1 MPWQPPPAQPPRG
14 PARWP
19 VVVMFAITLVAV
31 AAAAAAWL
39 RPMSEA
45 KWAAPSAPRYT
56 EKQVSDAKATTCA
69 AYEKVRRALVAN
81 ASRTSGDDPTAQ
93 LAVAVNARQ
102 AYVASSAHLLTVL
115 TNQPATPPDLATAAR
130 KLADLFQVLT
140 LDGLAADRNEQ
151 GHDAADQTLSTIQN
165 LCK

>member
-1 MPWQPPPAQPPRG
+1 MPWPPSQLPRG

-31 AAAAAAWL
+31 AAAVAAWL
-39 RPMSEA
+39 RPMPETN
-45 KWAAPSAPRYT
+45 AATPSAPTFT
-56 EKQVSDAKATTCA
+56 EKQVSDAKASTCA

-81 ASRTSGDDPTAQ
+81 ASRTGGDDPTAQ

-115 TNQPATPPDLATAAR
+115 VDQPATPSDLATAAR

-140 LDGLAADRNEQ
+140 LDGLAADPNEQ
-151 GHDAADQTLSTIQN
+151 GHDAADQTLSTIDN